1 MHLKQVLDNSK
12 YSARRHVA
20 GLLRKPGSFPLTLTL
35 QRETL
40 MQPWNISLHT
50 ESRLDLNDNMFVKD
64 GNNWARISQGLAQ
77 MRNVTTLFLGGNNI
91 GREGCEI
98 VASLLTRDDMLL
110 TTLYLGR
117 NSLDDECMRILAEAL
132 RRNDRLSYLG
142 LSDNEA
148 ITESGWEHALKLVC
162 DTSSAEGTFRSN
174 HTLRIVPDDK
184 VDTELARLI
193 GINGELTRS
202 ISPGRQKVWKVHFD
216 GRRFDLQELLQMD
229 ARLMPR
235 VLGWFA
241 CDDNCNSPRMRFEKL
256 YRVVRS
262 WNIPEL
268 FGFPSPER
276 VRMGSRVAD
285 LESSVKRLR
294 AEVEQLKAEN
304 KQLKSDAGSCLKRK
318 RGDTWAGN
326 KEEGDGR

>member
-1 MHLKQVLDNSK
+1 
-12 YSARRHVA
+12 
-20 GLLRKPGSFPLTLTL
+20 
-35 QRETL
+35 

-64 GNNWARISQGLAQ
+64 GTNWARISQGLNK
-77 MRNVTTLFLGGNNI
+77 MRNVTTLCLGGNNI
-91 GREGCEI
+91 GREGSDI
-98 VASLLTRDDMLL
+98 VASLLTRDDMLI

-132 RRNDRLSYLG
+132 RSNDRLSYLG

-148 ITESGWEHALKLVC
+148 ITETGWGHAVNLMC
-162 DTSSAEGTFRSN
+162 DTSSAEGTFSSN
-174 HTLRIVPDDK
+174 HTLRIVPGDK

-202 ISPGRQKVWKVHFD
+202 ISLGRQKVWKVHFD

-229 ARLMPR
+229 VRLMHR
-235 VLGWFA
+235 VLAWFA
-241 CDDNCNSPRMRFEKL
+241 RDDNCNSPRMRFEKL

-304 KQLKSDAGSCLKRK
+304 KQLKHGQTAVGSCLKRK
-318 RGDTWAGN
+318 R
-326 KEEGDGR
+326 E